1 MQIARLFIVA
11 LAAAC
16 LGGCG
21 ASLPKLTTGSLF
33 GGGAKA
39 ANAID
44 RDNDPVTRTMDVA
57 ATSARA
63 IKCGYNF
70 DPAKLKSNFL
80 ATQTANAPGDL
91 PKLTE
96 IYDKS
101 FNGVSKAL
109 AEKPDYCTAEKTA
122 KIKLALN
129 RHLAGDYT
137 PSPPE
142 PVEDDSLFGGWG
154 KESSPDG
161 HGADMKAVFE

>member
-1 MQIARLFIVA
+1 MQIARMLFVG
-11 LAAAC
+11 LAAAS

-21 ASLPKLTTGSLF
+21 ASLPKLSTGSLF
-33 GGGAKA
+33 GAKTE
-39 ANAID
+39 NPID
-44 RDNDPVTRTMDVA
+44 RDNDPATRTMDVA

-70 DPAKLKSNFL
+70 DPSKLKNSFL
-80 ATQTANAPGDL
+80 TTQSAGNPGDL
-91 PKLTE
+91 PKLTQ
-96 IYDKS
+96 IYDAS
-101 FNGVSKAL
+101 FNTVSKAL
-109 AEKPDYCTAEKTA
+109 ADKPDYCTAEKTA

-154 KESSPDG
+154 KSTPDG
-161 HGADMKAVFE
+161 HGANMQQMMQ